1 MGRRARWADLG
12 SVEEEEEEEE
22 EDRSGGDSRTAGG
35 MNYLNQYD
43 AHNGFLLSDEGK
55 DLGREGIA
63 LVEVGRRL
71 IAGGLGS
78 GECGAG

>member
-1 MGRRARWADLG
+1 
-12 SVEEEEEEEE
+12 
-22 EDRSGGDSRTAGG
+22 

-55 DLGREGIA
+55 DLGSEGIA